1 LKEYFDINPY
11 ILDDNPDLLSECYED
26 LRELMMKAQE
36 NGEDFFDILNLHDS
50 EKADVDL
57 KKFIYIRDLYV
68 IGNLLKL
75 IIE

>member
-1 LKEYFDINPY
+1 
-11 ILDDNPDLLSECYED
+11 
-26 LRELMMKAQE
+26 MKAEE
-36 NGEDFFDILNLHDS
+36 NGEDFLDILNLHDS
-50 EKADVDL
+50 EKADIDL

>member
-1 LKEYFDINPY
+1 MDNNP
-11 ILDDNPDLLSECYED
+11 NLLSECYED
-26 LRELMMKAQE
+26 LKELAIKAEE
-36 NGEDFFDILNLHDS
+36 NGEDFLDMLNLKDS
-50 EKADVDL
+50 EKQADIDL